1 MIVAALLV
9 ARGTLQDASGQP
21 ANDLLA
27 VQPGA
32 NTEAVTQAATDQETA
47 LGEQTEDADLAEAAT
62 KPISTEKPL
71 PPSIKPGGPLAE
83 VIKLAGSGVEESV
96 IMAFVTN
103 SPSPFNLG
111 VEEIIYLNDIGVSGS
126 VVTAM
131 MQRDQALKGL
141 SANTRPQ
148 YAPEPAT
155 APTPPEVVP
164 EAPSPADYTA
174 ENYPPP
180 PADDTG
186 YSTFYDS
193 LAPYGTWVDV
203 AGYGPCWQP
212 TVVVANPTWRPYCDS
227 GRWVYTD
234 CGWYW
239 MSGYSWGWAPFH
251 YGRWFQHHRLGWCWA
266 PDKVWGPSWV
276 CWRYG
281 DNHCGWAPLPP
292 GAWFRPGVGL
302 TFHGRQVNG
311 SFGFGLGV
319 RSFAFVDVSHF
330 RDPHLNRHALPAQ
343 QAAQVFHTTA
353 ASATIVG
360 NNHRVINHGIP
371 VGRVAAA
378 TGTDIHQIAIREVNA
393 PAGQGGRGERF
404 EGNSRTM
411 SVVHPHFPASTGA
424 QTAPGGRPRSELHK
438 GGISPAVASTPHGVT
453 RDPTPPAAG
462 GALAIRPNATEHFV
476 PRVERPVTG
485 ARGSTTPASGSTR
498 TTATVRSDPP
508 PRSAAPLILHGPD
521 RTAQSTAGSRAGAA
535 RETAPRGSLVI
546 TGSKESNPQRTPRQT
561 SAWRNETP
569 KSPRTAPSQEATP
582 RPAANQRPQP
592 VMTSD
597 WARPA
602 RMEPVRSTPRPI
614 DAPARTTH
622 QWQPAAP
629 IHQAPAPAEAHRSSP
644 APAFTPQ
651 PTRSYSPPPAVSTP
665 RAPAVAARP
674 SYSPPAA
681 PAASAPASHGGSSSD
696 RNRR

>member
-1 MIVAALLV
+1 MMALLV
-9 ARGTLQDASGQP
+9 TGGTLQDASSQP
-21 ANDLLA
+21 ANNLLA

-32 NTEAVTQAATDQETA
+32 NTEAAMQVATDQETA
-47 LGEQTEDADLAEAAT
+47 LREQTEDADLAEAAT

-71 PPSIKPGGPLAE
+71 PPSIRPTGPLAE
-83 VIKLAGSGVEESV
+83 VIKLAASGVEESV

-141 SANTRPQ
+141 SANAGPM
-148 YAPEPAT
+148 YAPEPAMPP
-155 APTPPEVVP
+155 APPEMAP
-164 EAPSPADYTA
+164 EAPPPADYAA
-174 ENYPPP
+174 ESYPPP
-180 PADDTG
+180 QADDTG

-193 LAPYGTWVDV
+193 MAPYGTWVDV

-276 CWRYG
+276 CWRYSG
-281 DNHCGWAPLPP
+281 SHCGWAPLPP

-302 TFHGRQVNG
+302 TFHGRHVNG

-319 RSFAFVDVSHF
+319 KAFAFVDVRHF
-330 RDPHLNRHALPAQ
+330 REPHLNRYALPAQ

-360 NNHRVINHGIP
+360 NIHHVVNHGIP

-378 TGTDIHQIAIREVNA
+378 TGTQIHEISIRQVNA
-393 PAGQGGRGERF
+393 PAGQRARGERF

-411 SVVHPHFPASTGA
+411 SVVHPHFPAASGT
-424 QTAPGGRPRSELHK
+424 QTAPGGRPRSELRN
-438 GGISPAVASTPHGVT
+438 GGGVSTASSTPRGVT
-453 RDPTPPAAG
+453 HDPTPAAVG
-462 GALAIRPNATEHFV
+462 SGRAVRPNATEHFV
-476 PRVERPVTG
+476 PRIERPVTG
-485 ARGSTTPASGSTR
+485 ARGGATTPSGSTR
-498 TTATVRSDPP
+498 AITTVRSDPP
-508 PRSAAPLILHGPD
+508 PKPAAPLILRGPD
-521 RTAQSTAGSRAGAA
+521 RTGPSTTVGRAGAA
-535 RETAPRGSLVI
+535 REAVPRGSLVI
-546 TGSKESNPQRTPRQT
+546 TGSKESNPQKTPRQT

-569 KSPRTAPSQEATP
+569 QSRPTAPSQEAVS

-592 VMTSD
+592 VTTSD

-602 RMEPVRSTPRPI
+602 RLEPVRSTPRPI
-614 DAPARTTH
+614 EAPVRTEH
-622 QWQPAAP
+622 QWQSAAP
-629 IHQAPAPAEAHRSSP
+629 SYQAPAPAQARWSSP

-651 PTRSYSPPPAVSTP
+651 PTRSYSPPPAVSAP
-665 RAPAVAARP
+665 RAPAVESRP
-674 SYSPPAA
+674 TYSPPSA
-681 PAASAPASHGGSSSD
+681 PAVSAPASHGGSSSD

>member
-1 MIVAALLV
+1 MKCGRVWRWSLGLVVMALLV
-9 ARGTLQDASGQP
+9 TGGTLQDASSQP
-21 ANDLLA
+21 ANNLLA

-32 NTEAVTQAATDQETA
+32 NTEAAMQVATDQETA
-47 LGEQTEDADLAEAAT
+47 LREQTEDADLAEAAT
-62 KPISTEKPL
+62 TPISTEKPL
-71 PPSIKPGGPLAE
+71 PPSIRPTGPLAE
-83 VIKLAGSGVEESV
+83 VIKLAASGVEESV

-141 SANTRPQ
+141 SANAAPV

-155 APTPPEVVP
+155 APAPPEMAP
-164 EAPSPADYTA
+164 EAPPPADYAA
-174 ENYPPP
+174 ESYPPP

-203 AGYGPCWQP
+203 AGYGRCWQP

-251 YGRWFQHHRLGWCWA
+251 YGRWFQHHRLGWCWT

-276 CWRYG
+276 CWRYSG
-281 DNHCGWAPLPP
+281 SHCGWAPLPP

-319 RSFAFVDVSHF
+319 KSFAFEDVSHF

-353 ASATIVG
+353 ASATLVYNIHHV
-360 NNHRVINHGIP
+360 VNHGIP
-371 VGRVAAA
+371 VERIAAA

-393 PAGQGGRGERF
+393 PAGQRARGERF

-411 SVVHPHFPASTGA
+411 SVVHPHFPTPTGT
-424 QTAPGGRPRSELHK
+424 QTASGGRPRSELRN
-438 GGISPAVASTPHGVT
+438 V
-453 RDPTPPAAG
+453 G
-462 GALAIRPNATEHFV
+462 GARDARPNATEHFV
-476 PRVERPVTG
+476 PRVERPMTG
-485 ARGSTTPASGSTR
+485 VRDSTKPPSDAKR

-521 RTAQSTAGSRAGAA
+521 RTGPSTTMGRAGAA
-535 RETAPRGSLVI
+535 REAVPRGSLVI
-546 TGSKESNPQRTPRQT
+546 TGSKESNPQKTPRQT

-569 KSPRTAPSQEATP
+569 QSWPTAPSQEATP

-592 VMTSD
+592 VTTSD

-602 RMEPVRSTPRPI
+602 RSEPVRSMSRPI
-614 DAPARTTH
+614 EAPVRTEH
-622 QWQPAAP
+622 QWQSAAP
-629 IHQAPAPAEAHRSSP
+629 SYQAPAPAQARWSSP

-651 PTRSYSPPPAVSTP
+651 PTRSYSPPPAVSAP
-665 RAPAVAARP
+665 RAPAVESRP
-674 SYSPPAA
+674 TYSPPSA
-681 PAASAPASHGGSSSD
+681 PAVSAPASHGGSSSD